1 VEDGTPLHR
10 NKTLSKETE
19 KVKSEFPHPLHSPDL
34 SPIIENMWE
43 ILKKRLRRRR
53 RTPSSEEEL
62 WEAIQEEWEGIP
74 IRVIHKLVQEM
85 PKRVAHVKRY

>member
-1 VEDGTPLHR
+1 LKIS
-10 NKTLSKETE
+10 N
-19 KVKSEFPHPLHSPDL
+19 FPHPPHSPDL
-34 SPIIENMWE
+34 NAIENMWA

-74 IRVIHKLVQEM
+74 IRVVTKLVQGM
-85 PKRVAHVKRY
+85 PKRVALLKRYKGFEISY